1 MNCGRSGWFQRS
13 GWTRTWGLCLAEL
26 SVATTLFAAAP
37 TESAVQGE
45 SRTREAGS
53 SATASKDAGLKEA
66 GSSEAG
72 TREAASSA
80 VPEAIGAEPLESA
93 DRSAPAP
100 RERRASLSPQV
111 TTINEQLDAL
121 WKSNQLN
128 PSAPASDSEYC
139 RRLFLDVLG
148 RIPTVEELQAY
159 VNDRKPDRKTRL
171 VQRLLHDEAYTI
183 DFARHWS
190 TIWTNLLIGRQSA
203 DDDNDNLVDRTG
215 MEKYLRDAF
224 AENLPYDRLVYQLV
238 SAEGTN
244 RPGSPQFNGAVNF
257 LTAKLNDR
265 ATQATAQTARLFLGM
280 QVQCTQ
286 CHNHPFNEAKQ
297 NQFWQLN
304 AFFRQTTT
312 LRRFAP
318 GTDDVQYVELT
329 DQDFG
334 GEDSPNDPENARIYY
349 ELRNGKLEAAFP
361 VFIDGTSI
369 ETSGFIQDVKRRG
382 ELAALISSS
391 PYLSR
396 AIVNRLWAHF
406 LGYGFTRPIDDMG
419 PHNRPVMPE
428 LLDYLAEELEKNSY
442 DLKQLISWIVLSDAY
457 GLSSATTKANRSDD
471 PALGQP
477 PAFTHFY
484 VRQMTA
490 EQLYQS
496 LLVAS
501 EADKTHGSQQ
511 QQQDAQREWLK
522 QFTIAFGTDEGDETT
537 TFDGTITQTLM
548 MFNGELMERATSGDE
563 GSFLS
568 RIARDDRQ
576 KPAAKVQQLYLAAL
590 ARKANQQEQRMFLEL
605 LAYHKQDELKA
616 LQDLWWALLNSNQFI
631 LNY

>member
-1 MNCGRSGWFQRS
+1 MGWFQVAAWKQI
-13 GWTRTWGLCLAEL
+13 GGLCLAKL
-26 SVATTLFAAAP
+26 TVASTLLAGP
-37 TESAVQGE
+37 T
-45 SRTREAGS
+45 
-53 SATASKDAGLKEA
+53 
-66 GSSEAG
+66 
-72 TREAASSA
+72 
-80 VPEAIGAEPLESA
+80 AEPV
-93 DRSAPAP
+93 DRPTTAP
-100 RERRASLSPQV
+100 REGSEGTTDDKERANSERMSSASSNGEPSSDAERSSSERPTKKASLSPQV

-121 WKSNQLN
+121 WKSHQLN

-148 RIPTVEELQAY
+148 RIPTVEELQDY
-159 VNDRKPDRKTRL
+159 VSDRKPDRKTRL

-183 DFARHWS
+183 DYARHWS
-190 TIWTNLLIGRQSA
+190 SIWTNLLIGRQAA
-203 DDDNDNLVDRTG
+203 DDDNDDLVDRTG
-215 MEKYLRDAF
+215 MEKFLRDAF
-224 AENLPYDRLVYQLV
+224 ADNLPYDRLVHDLV

-257 LTAKLNDR
+257 LAAKLNDR

-334 GEDSPNDPENARIYY
+334 GEDNPRDPENARIYY

-382 ELAALISSS
+382 ELAALISNS

-428 LLDYLAEELEKNSY
+428 LLEYLSEQLEQNSY
-442 DLKQLISWIVLSDAY
+442 DLKQLMSWIVLSDAY
-457 GLSSATTKANRSDD
+457 ELSSATTKGNRSDD

-496 LLVAS
+496 LLVAT

-548 MFNGELMERATSGDE
+548 MFNGELMERATSGEE
-563 GSFLS
+563 GSFLN

-590 ARKANQQEQRMFLEL
+590 ARKATQQEQRMYLDL
-605 LAYHKQDELKA
+605 LAYHKEDELKA